1 MTPRTLALI
10 VAVLWALLTSGGC
23 PPPASLLEPDRRVV
37 GELRRFGARE
47 ALARAELRAA
57 DAASA
62 AAYTR
67 LAQTRALVAASL
79 SGEAREAMGKKAGD
93 ALDRALKLDPTY
105 LPALVQKAEMLL
117 QAGQP
122 QAAERLL
129 RRLPRVELK
138 SADTAALLARA
149 LAVQKRP
156 AEAEVVARDGLKSH
170 PRDPRLHWALAVSQ
184 ALLGQSQQAEE
195 SFGRAI
201 ELAPRLGRLRLA
213 YAEFLRG
220 EKRHEEAAQQALKA
234 VELAPD
240 SIEERFVAGTEL
252 YMAGR
257 LDEAVA
263 QFREA
268 LVIEPDHPLCA
279 NNLALVLADEQLDT
293 AAAVAWAR
301 KAVRTMPDD
310 PKLTETLGWALARD
324 GQYEQA
330 LRILRGLQRRWP
342 KVGAIHYHLG
352 WTLVQAGQRTEGL
365 RLLRQA
371 ATADDEHI
379 AAQARRAL
387 QGFDR

>member
-1 MTPRTLALI
+1 MTPRSLAPLM
-10 VAVLWALLTSGGC
+10 AALSALLTSVGC
-23 PPPASLLEPDRRVV
+23 GPTPSLLEPDRRVV
-37 GELRRFGARE
+37 GEIRRFGSRE

-57 DAASA
+57 DAKSA
-62 AAYTR
+62 DAYTR

-79 SGEAREAMGKKAGD
+79 SGQAEKAMGEKAAE
-93 ALDRALKLDPTY
+93 ALDRALKIDPGY
-105 LPALVQKAEMLL
+105 LPAVVQKADILL

-129 RRLPRVELK
+129 RRLPPAALR
-138 SADTAALLARA
+138 SADSAALLARA
-149 LAVQKRP
+149 LAVQGRP
-156 AEAEVVARDGLKSH
+156 AEAEVVAREALQTH
-170 PRDPRLHWALAVSQ
+170 RRDPRLHWALAVSQ

-195 SFGRAI
+195 SFVRAI

-213 YAEFLRG
+213 YAEFLRSQR
-220 EKRHEEAAQQALKA
+220 RHEDAARQALVA
-234 VELAPD
+234 VELAPE

-268 LVIEPDHPLCA
+268 LVIDPDHALCA

-293 AAAVAWAR
+293 ASAVAWAR
-301 KAVRTMPDD
+301 RAVQAVPDD
-310 PKLTETLGWALARD
+310 PKLIETLGWALARD

-330 LRILRGLQRRWP
+330 LRILKGLQKRWP
-342 KVGAIHYHLG
+342 EVGAIHYHLG
-352 WTLVQAGQRTEGL
+352 WTLVQAGQRTQGM

-371 ATADDEHI
+371 AASDDEQVAH
-379 AAQARRAL
+379 QARQAL
-387 QGFDR
+387 EEFGR